1 MSPLI
6 RQLHRWV
13 SLAFVVLVAAIF
25 ATLAL
30 GKEPAQWTYYLPLV
44 PLAILTISGL
54 YMFVLPYVARSRRA
68 GG

>member
-13 SLAFVVLVAAIF
+13 SLAFVAVVAAIF

-30 GKEPAQWTYYLPLV
+30 GREPAQWAYYLPLV
-44 PLAILTISGL
+44 PLAVLTLSGL